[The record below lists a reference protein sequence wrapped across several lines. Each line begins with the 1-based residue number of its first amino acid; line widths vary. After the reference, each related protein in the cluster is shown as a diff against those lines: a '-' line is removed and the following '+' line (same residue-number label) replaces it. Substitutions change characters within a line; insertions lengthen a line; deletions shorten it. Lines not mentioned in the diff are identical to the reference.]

1 MKEIVFLIGFR
12 AVGKTTIGKKLADR
26 LGFSFVDTD
35 ALICEKKGATVQAIV
50 QAEGWEGFRRCEQ
63 EILAGLGTCRRC
75 VIATGG
81 GAILHQHLWPALKE
95 QGYVVWLTADPDII
109 CQRIHTDGSIG
120 DAQRPSLTGKGVCDE
135 IREVLGAREPLY
147 RSTADLVVDTGL
159 LGPSEVLEAVERAV
173 GDSGQAASG
182 ES

>member
-1 MKEIVFLIGFR
+1 
-12 AVGKTTIGKKLADR
+12 
-26 LGFSFVDTD
+26 
-35 ALICEKKGATVQAIV
+35 
-50 QAEGWEGFRRCEQ
+50 
-63 EILAGLGTCRRC
+63 